1 MPHAHTSQ
9 RSLAACSLWC
19 RVRCCPRRRCPGC
32 SRACPLASSGHGGK
46 LRPHGPWS
54 ATASGTGCRTAWA
67 ANSRLVLSASCV
79 PLTGSRLCHSS
90 PARRPPA
97 AGRRRQQVQNISAAA
112 QASALC
118 PHKPVAT
125 GRTRIRS
132 RITRTW
138 PVYSACDMGA
148 PSSGLTLPARPALAA
163 RLSPRR
169 STGRCL
175 CYARQGSGSC
185 RPCLG
190 ASAV

>member
-125 GRTRIRS
+125 GRTRIKGAES
-132 RITRTW
+132 RAHGQCTLRATW
-138 PVYSACDMGA
+138 ALRA
-148 PSSGLTLPARPALAA
+148 PGSHCLQGLHSQPDCHHDAALADV
-163 RLSPRR
+163 
-169 STGRCL
+169 
-175 CYARQGSGSC
+175 
-185 RPCLG
+185 
-190 ASAV
+190 SAMRDRGQVAADPA